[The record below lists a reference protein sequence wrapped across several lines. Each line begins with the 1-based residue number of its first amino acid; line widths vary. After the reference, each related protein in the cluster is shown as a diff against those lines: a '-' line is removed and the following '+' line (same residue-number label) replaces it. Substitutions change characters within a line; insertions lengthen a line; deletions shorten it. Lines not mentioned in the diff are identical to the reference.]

1 MSIDMVR
8 SNAELRREPVNS
20 LVRSSVHSDDIVDLV
35 FIFGG
40 YAGPTGPISPLP
52 ADRAG
57 ITTKE
62 SNDVGQLARRV
73 RGMRTLPHHRVMVF
87 DYNPTINSPLSYL
100 RTPLIQLSTYLDHL
114 GHLIIYGFSA
124 GGYNALVFS
133 KLIWRD
139 NAQLSRSADT
149 FYRTHNQVDSGLQS
163 VIRID
168 YLITIDPALDSSRTD
183 NIDRGVPPC
192 VRRNLDYYQTTANIV
207 GSRGR
212 PTYAMNSGTTYVRSR
227 NRTAELEVTGES
239 PHGFIDN
246 YTYNTVARKI
256 QESLLLPTYFTRLS
270 R

>member
-8 SNAELRREPVNS
+8 SNAELRREPVNP
-20 LVRSSVHSDDIVDLV
+20 LVRSSVHSDEIVDLV

-40 YAGPTGPISPLP
+40 WAGPLRGGRSTIATEQP
-52 ADRAG
+52 
-57 ITTKE
+57 
-62 SNDVGQLARRV
+62 NDVGQLARRV
-73 RGMRTLPHHRVMVF
+73 RGMRTLPNHRVMVF
-87 DYNPTINSPLSYL
+87 DYNPTINSPLGFL
-100 RTPLIQLSTYLDHL
+100 RTPLIQLATYLDHL

-149 FYRTHNQVDSGLQS
+149 FYRTYNQVDSGLQS

-192 VRRNLDYYQTTANIV
+192 VRRNLDYYQTTPNIV
-207 GSRGR
+207 GSRGGT
-212 PTYAMNSGTTYVRSR
+212 TYAMNSRTTYVRSR
-227 NRTAELEVTGES
+227 NRTAELEVTEES

-246 YTYNTVARKI
+246 YTYSTVARKI
-256 QESLLLPTYFTRLS
+256 QEALLLPAYFTRLS